1 MIMSTVEYFKK
12 PVMGFIMLLAM
23 WASLNSYTIAQD
35 LTAPTRVINQYLASL
50 VNGETQQLIVL
61 IDGNM
66 KNNNKQLALNPE
78 TYSQFLREYYQ
89 GVRTVV
95 EDIAPDGAAVRARV
109 RFEYPAQDSLII
121 EFILVQRDGQWRVA
135 DEIY

>member
-12 PVMGFIMLLAM
+12 PVIGFIILLAM

-35 LTAPTRVINQYLASL
+35 LGAPTRVINQYLASL
-50 VNGETQQLIVL
+50 VNGDTQQLIVL

-109 RFEYPAQDSLII
+109 RFEYPAQDSSII
-121 EFILVQRDGQWRVA
+121 EFILLQREGQWRVA